1 MQELIYKGVDLNA
14 MTLLDIFD
22 FKSTEE
28 EIEFKKGLV
37 DSDIRKEQEYQN
49 DKLKQKRKRKID

>member
-22 FKSTEE
+22 FKSKEE

>member
-1 MQELIYKGVDLNA
+1 MQELIYKGVGLNA

-22 FKSTEE
+22 FKSKEE